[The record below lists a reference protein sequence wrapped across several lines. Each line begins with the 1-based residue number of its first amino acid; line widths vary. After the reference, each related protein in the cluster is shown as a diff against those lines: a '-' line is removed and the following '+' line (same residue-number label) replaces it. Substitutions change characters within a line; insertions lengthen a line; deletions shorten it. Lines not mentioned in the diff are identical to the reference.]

1 MKVIL
6 LLSILIAFTLELK
19 SRSEEFYECINPYK
33 TVESASDCNSIIIPE
48 SEGHKCCMMQITF
61 NGNISKNCFTIETN
75 YTTSK
80 EKLEEYIS
88 KKGIGAFF
96 IKQGGKVEI
105 ICNDDVVVEENYVKI
120 SDEFFN
126 CYDGNKNG
134 AKDENDCINYEIPE
148 NETCKCC
155 YVEVSKLNKSGILEN
170 DKRCYII
177 SDLYFSKKKNMRDF
191 LLEQSNVKNLNDIND
206 TNVTIRCKN
215 YNTFYYI
222 SNQNYSNEIY
232 PITEYS
238 STYITSQ
245 ISLNSQEIQTDITTN
260 KDLYSSDNEIT
271 NNIEKKKKSSK
282 TWLIILLI
290 VIIVIVIVGT
300 LILLIYKFKR
310 KNNTNTVVVNTEN
323 NTQISKVGDITNNKI

>member
-6 LLSILIAFTLELK
+6 LLSILIAFTFELK

-33 TVESASDCNSIIIPE
+33 IVESASDCNSIIIPE

-61 NGNISKNCFTIETN
+61 NGSISKNCFTIETN

-88 KKGIGAFF
+88 QNSIGAFF

-105 ICNDDVVVEENYVKI
+105 ICNDNITVEENYAKI
-120 SDEFFN
+120 SDEFFH

-134 AKDENDCINYEIPE
+134 VKNENDCINYEIPE

-155 YVEVSKLNKSGILEN
+155 YVEISKLNKSGIIEN

-177 SDLYFSKKKNMRDF
+177 SDLYFSKEKNMRDF
-191 LLEQSNVKNLNDIND
+191 LLAQSDAKSWNDIND

-222 SNQNYSNEIY
+222 SKQNYSNEIY

-245 ISLNSQEIQTDITTN
+245 ILLNSQEIQTDVKTN
-260 KDLYSSDNEIT
+260 NLDDEIT
-271 NNIEKKKKSSK
+271 GGGKKKNSSK
-282 TWLIILLI
+282 TWLIILLV
-290 VIIVIVIVGT
+290 VIIVIVIIGT

-310 KNNTNTVVVNTEN
+310 KKNINTVVVNTEN
-323 NTQISKVGDITNNKI
+323 NTQISKVGDITNN